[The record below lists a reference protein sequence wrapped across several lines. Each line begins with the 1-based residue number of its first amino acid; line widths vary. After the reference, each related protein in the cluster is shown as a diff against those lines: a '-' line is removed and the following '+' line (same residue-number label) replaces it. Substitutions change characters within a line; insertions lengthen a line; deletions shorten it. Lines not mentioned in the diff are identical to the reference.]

1 MSKILVLAGCF
12 SLVSLAAPAQQVIHA
27 LVGTIT
33 SVDAMAKTIALDTG
47 DGSQTFFKYPP
58 DSKTSVVFDRN
69 IRTDA
74 AAAGEFQQSGARV
87 IVYYFG
93 DGDLRAAVAVRGLGT
108 GPFNEIVG
116 TVAEFQKDKHSLL
129 IADKSRQVQTFKI
142 ASGTVVESGMGA
154 AEGLR
159 FQPQQGD
166 QLRVLATV
174 VNGAATALFIN
185 AL

>member
-1 MSKILVLAGCF
+1 MSNIFVLAGCF
-12 SLVSLAAPAQQVIHA
+12 FLGSLAATAQEVIHA

-33 SVDAMAKTIALDTG
+33 SVDATAKTITLDTG
-47 DGSQTFFKYPP
+47 DGSQTYFKFPP
-58 DSKTSVVFDRN
+58 DTKTSIVFDKN

-93 DGDLRAAVAVRGLGT
+93 DGDVRAAVALRSLGT
-108 GPFNEIVG
+108 GPFTEITG

-129 IADKSRQVQTFKI
+129 VADKSRAVQSFKI
-142 ASGTVVESGMGA
+142 ASSTVVESGMGA
-154 AEGLR
+154 TEGLKL
-159 FQPQQGD
+159 QPQQGD
-166 QLRVLATV
+166 QIRVIAAV
-174 VNGAATALFIN
+174 VNGTATALFIN